1 MLKRFFL
8 ITLMFLVIAFFIS
21 PFVIIYLISIG
32 YPEEIVDYMYWGV
45 VSIIWLIIIII
56 GFIDWRL
63 EVRNDKKLRNND

>member
-45 VSIIWLIIIII
+45 ASIIWFIIIII

>member
-32 YPEEIVDYMYWGV
+32 YPEEIVDYMYWGAA
-45 VSIIWLIIIII
+45 SIIWFIIIII